1 MTIAAIIAAVA
12 LFIWWNVALPFYR
25 DRGKEVLESD
35 ESKCFSPR
43 CRSIIYEDG
52 NGACVLMV
60 HGYPTTPAMYSYT
73 AGRLRQ
79 AGFDVHA
86 PLIPSFGAD
95 PQDFERTDFSQ
106 WYRFIDDYYLKLR
119 HRYRKVHVL
128 GVSMGGAM
136 ALKLAEEHSRTGNA
150 MDSIVV
156 ISAPVAYNCLR
167 CGVVTNPLGY
177 VARTMALFV
186 RSVGLGVVDG
196 RPDGDDG
203 NEDWLGYKGIVMRHG
218 VSLSKAF
225 NRIRKDLGR
234 IAVPMFVMHDRGDRT
249 VPYANLAI
257 IEKFCKD
264 WIRVDRRVEMKE
276 GHHSHHAL
284 LMYHSVQEGYTD
296 EIIAFLKEVV

>member
-1 MTIAAIIAAVA
+1 MKKRMMKAAV
-12 LFIWWNVALPFYR
+12 LEGPRRIEV
-25 DRGKEVLESD
+25 KEVPVPEAREGEIQIKVS
-35 ESKCFSPR
+35 
-43 CRSIIYEDG
+43 
-52 NGACVLMV
+52 ACGVC
-60 HGYPTTPAMYSYT
+60 GS
-73 AGRLRQ
+73 
-79 AGFDVHA
+79 DVHMWKA
-86 PLIPSFGAD
+86 GKGWGKGETAD
-95 PQDFERTDFSQ
+95 FT
-106 WYRFIDDYYLKLR
+106 
-119 HRYRKVHVL
+119 
-128 GVSMGGAM
+128 MGH
-136 ALKLAEEHSRTGNA
+136 EF
-150 MDSIVV
+150 
-156 ISAPVAYNCLR
+156 